1 MTSATRSAGAALLL
15 CALAATPAG
24 AAGSHAHSHAHDAA
38 VGEPGRPDAASR
50 TIDVEMRDTDYRPA
64 AIAVEAG
71 ETVRFRVRNSGELV
85 HEFNI
90 GTAAMHAAHRGEM
103 QAMVDAGVLTADR
116 IRHDL
121 MGKAGDGHMMK
132 HDDPNSVLLEPGQEA
147 EIVWRFPKA
156 GTLEFACNVPGHYE
170 AGMVGRFRIGR

>member
-103 QAMVDAGVLTADR
+103 QAMVDAGVLIADR
-116 IRHDL
+116 IRHDV

-132 HDDPNSVLLEPGQEA
+132 HDDPNSVLLELTYDRRDESDFSPGS
-147 EIVWRFPKA
+147 A
-156 GTLEFACNVPGHYE
+156 GAALQFDPARYTKFAPPVR
-170 AGMVGRFRIGR
+170 A

>member
-1 MTSATRSAGAALLL
+1 MRSSLRSAVS
-15 CALAATPAG
+15 ALALCMLATAPAG
-24 AAGSHAHSHAHDAA
+24 AAGSHAHSHGHDATI
-38 VGEPGRPDAASR
+38 GEPGRAAAASR

-64 AIAVEAG
+64 SIAVEAG

-90 GTAAMHAAHRGEM
+90 GTAAMHAAHREEM

-121 MGKAGDGHMMK
+121 MGKAGDGHTMK

-147 EIVWRFPKA
+147 EIVWRFPAA

-170 AGMVGRFRIGR
+170 AGMVGHFRIGR